1 MDDWGYLGGGDN
13 APEFL
18 ILEEALEGFFVLKL
32 LLLLLL
38 DHLSEICDAGDFK
51 VLTIGLSVSSGV
63 GWRSSLRSRR
73 QLLHGR

>member
-1 MDDWGYLGGGDN
+1 MDYWGYLGGGDN
-13 APEFL
+13 APKFL

-32 LLLLLL
+32 LVLLLL
-38 DHLSEICDAGDFK
+38 DHLGEICDAGDFE

-63 GWRSSLRSRR
+63 GRRSSLRSGR

>member
-1 MDDWGYLGGGDN
+1 MDDRGYLGGGDN
-13 APEFL
+13 APKFL

-32 LLLLLL
+32 LLL
-38 DHLSEICDAGDFK
+38 DHLGEICDTGDFE

-63 GWRSSLRSRR
+63 GRRSSLRSGR